1 MRTISSACGVYCWL
15 YVQILGIYTKRS
27 KFIVGIR
34 EWSRARHRP
43 AFKPA
48 NRLLLLLL
56 IFECCHLASV
66 CICAHFV
73 LPFFS
78 TSIFSYSFIVII
90 WLLAII
96 IQSNNQMHFIYESQT
111 KREDNNY
118 LIVLNMLLQHFSIS
132 FEFFNVNAELAECV
146 SLNVLS
152 VCRSWKKW
160 NEKIK
165 IKIKWR

>member
-1 MRTISSACGVYCWL
+1 MLVVYIVDYTYKYLVYTPSVVNLSLESVNDRAHAIDPLLNRPIVCCYCCCLFLNVVTWPACVY
-15 YVQILGIYTKRS
+15 
-27 KFIVGIR
+27 
-34 EWSRARHRP
+34 ARI
-43 AFKPA
+43 
-48 NRLLLLLL
+48 LLL
-56 IFECCHLASV
+56 
-66 CICAHFV
+66 
-73 LPFFS
+73 PFCFS
-78 TSIFSYSFIVII
+78 TTSIFSYSFIVII

-165 IKIKWR
+165 IKWR

>member
-1 MRTISSACGVYCWL
+1 MRTISSACDVYCWL
-15 YVQILGIYTKRS
+15 YVQIC
-27 KFIVGIR
+27 IVYIPSVVNLSL
-34 EWSRARHRP
+34 ESVNDRARHRP

-48 NRLLLLLL
+48 NHLLLLLLLL

-96 IQSNNQMHFIYESQT
+96 FQSNNQMHFIYESQT

-118 LIVLNMLLQHFSIS
+118 LIALNMLLQHFSIS

-152 VCRSWKKW
+152 LCRSWKKW
-160 NEKIK
+160 KNKMKIEY
-165 IKIKWR
+165 